1 MKTPVPDP
9 GDEVTVIGRGYKNG
23 TTLTFWRD
31 ANFDGVR
38 DTGEEELCRTLVD
51 GNDIGYCSFT
61 VYKPPFVQGSGKCD
75 TVVGMGMDPRESS
88 DDADCNFINAVDG
101 RNNSS
106 TWVRD
111 DEDEGEEGEGR
122 AFSLERLPQV
132 LELSVQVI
140 ADVGADRRL
149 TVQLQDFR
157 PGEVVTIDIG
167 GVPVDLENLSNKQVH
182 KSGSLHFT
190 IDLPGTAR
198 RGYQSLRVVVRPDA
212 TVVKPDTTDEETD
225 CNDAGADCDVG
236 RTIVWVEP
244 DAIVRVFPEEVLP
257 NQRISVEG
265 LGFTY
270 ADDLGEIAS
279 FRIGGHVLDQ
289 FRVNGG
295 DGPNLINSHGYWA
308 GSIDL
313 PINRA
318 TTAPGIHT
326 LRITDLSGR
335 SGYVDVTIPPR
346 EVTASPIW
354 GRPGSIVTVS
364 GTGFPVRNDR
374 VSNVNVQIYYAF
386 AEGYAV
392 TSAETDVNGNFSQE
406 IRIPLRT
413 PAPSSNA
420 IRVVFEDEDG
430 VEVVTTAPH
439 EVPGAT
445 VQLSPTAGPA
455 GTTVTLTGAGFRPF
469 AKVTSATI
477 GQIDVAPGQSATTDA
492 HGEFSFSFLAPGIGV
507 GRQTVAVSV
516 AGVTASSAFDISL
529 SGVVAGN
536 RTPVAGALQ
545 NLGDSFVRSFH
556 FDNDAKT
563 WSFYDPLFADESD
576 QRFMVA
582 GETYL
587 ILVSETV
594 ETILNGKT
602 RRLSCHQGNCW
613 NQIVW

>member
-1 MKTPVPDP
+1 M
-9 GDEVTVIGRGYKNG
+9 
-23 TTLTFWRD
+23 
-31 ANFDGVR
+31 
-38 DTGEEELCRTLVD
+38 
-51 GNDIGYCSFT
+51 
-61 VYKPPFVQGSGKCD
+61 
-75 TVVGMGMDPRESS
+75 
-88 DDADCNFINAVDG
+88 
-101 RNNSS
+101 
-106 TWVRD
+106 
-111 DEDEGEEGEGR
+111 
-122 AFSLERLPQV
+122 
-132 LELSVQVI
+132 I

-167 GVPVDLENLSNKQVH
+167 GVPIDLENLSNKQVH

-198 RGYQSLRVVVRPDA
+198 RGYQSLRVVVRPD
-212 TVVKPDTTDEETD
+212 TTDEEPD
-225 CNDAGADCDVG
+225 CNNNDGADCDVG

-279 FRIGGHVLDQ
+279 VRIGGHVLDQ

-295 DGPNLINSHGYWA
+295 DGPNLIDSHGYWA

-326 LRITDLSGR
+326 LRLTDLSGR

-374 VSNVNVQIYYAF
+374 VSNVNVQIYYEF

-420 IRVVFEDEDG
+420 IRVVFDDEDG
-430 VEVVTTAPH
+430 IEVVTTAPH

-445 VQLSPTAGPA
+445 VQLSPTAGYP
-455 GTTVTLTGAGFRPF
+455 GTTVTLTGTGFRPF

-492 HGEFSFSFLAPGIGV
+492 HGEFSFSFLAPGIGI

-536 RTPVAGALQ
+536 RTPVAEALQ

-587 ILVSETV
+587 MLVSQTV

-602 RRLSCHQGNCW
+602 RQLSCHQGNCW